1 MTTAHVAI
9 ITLTYTTKHTYFSHT
24 HTIFSRWRPWKYH
37 NVVYILN
44 SHMGITE

>member
-24 HTIFSRWRPWKYH
+24 CIIF
-37 NVVYILN
+37 N
-44 SHMGITE
+44 SAGGGPGSIIMLFTY